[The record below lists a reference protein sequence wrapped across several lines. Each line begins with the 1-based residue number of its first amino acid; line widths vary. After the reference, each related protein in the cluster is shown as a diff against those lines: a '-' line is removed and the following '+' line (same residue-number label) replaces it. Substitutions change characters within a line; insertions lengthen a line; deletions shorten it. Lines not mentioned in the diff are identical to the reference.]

1 MMWVMSRILLA
12 VIGASAGFMV
22 SGGVFTVLFVVGL
35 TPRLAGKTDTAH
47 FVHAYENSIIAG
59 TAFGAL
65 LSIYPDLREMAGK
78 TGALL
83 WVPLQNVILGVLGIF
98 TGIFVGC
105 LALAAAEMFDAM
117 PIMIRRQHA
126 KKGITAIITAI
137 ALGKLAGAVYYFWL
151 YM

>member
-12 VIGASAGFMV
+12 VIGVSAGFMV

-35 TPRLAGKTDTAH
+35 TPRLAGKTDTAQ

-59 TAFGAL
+59 TALGAILSVYPDVRKMTGKIGAL
-65 LSIYPDLREMAGK
+65 LGVFP
-78 TGALL
+78 
-83 WVPLQNVILGVLGIF
+83 QNTILGVIGIF

-126 KKGITAIITAI
+126 KKGIAVIITAI
-137 ALGKLAGAVYYFWL
+137 AFGKLAGAVYYFWM